1 MPESLEEE
9 ESGYQK
15 RHDNIKSTHPKVHP
29 RKAES
34 KVPHTRFHIL
44 FSVARPRHT
53 TPLPIPHRPVNLQK
67 LKLVKDV

>member
-1 MPESLEEE
+1 MPKSLEEE
-9 ESGYQK
+9 EGGYQK

-34 KVPHTRFHIL
+34 KVLHIRSQIL
-44 FSVARPRHT
+44 FSVKPRHT

-67 LKLVKDV
+67 LKLVRDV